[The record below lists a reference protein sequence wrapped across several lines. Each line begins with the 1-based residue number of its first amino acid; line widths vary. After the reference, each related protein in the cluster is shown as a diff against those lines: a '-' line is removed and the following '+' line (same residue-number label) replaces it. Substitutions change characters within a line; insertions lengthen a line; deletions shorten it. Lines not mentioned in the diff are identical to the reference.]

1 VVGACHDLPLRGK
14 TRGKRETVTSIPV
27 RRALID
33 ACVIICLTFSS
44 PHGATIRSGGWVVYI
59 LQKGMKMPRVA
70 RVVIADVA
78 HHVTQRGNGRQF
90 ILAGDG
96 ERAAC
101 PIQIDYVRLPY
112 GYRG

>member
-1 VVGACHDLPLRGK
+1 
-14 TRGKRETVTSIPV
+14 
-27 RRALID
+27 
-33 ACVIICLTFSS
+33 
-44 PHGATIRSGGWVVYI
+44 
-59 LQKGMKMPRVA
+59 MPRVA